1 MLPFYFMDFIKNIIH
16 QLTTPEGMTQLAQT
30 YGWLVYL
37 LLFAIIFTET
47 GLVVMPLLPGD
58 SLLFA
63 VGAVCAITNNSG
75 LSVFIV
81 IPLLVFAALCGDNVN
96 YFIGKFFGQKIK
108 QRERVLFLK
117 KEYIVQTEAFY
128 EKHGGK
134 AIILARFAPI
144 IRTIAPFIA
153 GAGSMKYSRYILFC
167 VVGALLWVTLLTF
180 AGYAFAQNEWVQK
193 HIEMVILGIIGVS
206 LIPVFMQF
214 IKMRFPKKQNRV

>member
-1 MLPFYFMDFIKNIIH
+1 MDLIKNLIH
-16 QLTTPEGMTQLAQT
+16 QLTTPDGMQQLAIT
-30 YGWLVYL
+30 YGWLVYV

-63 VGAVCAITNNSG
+63 VGAVCAITGNTGISI
-75 LSVFIV
+75 FII

-96 YFIGKFFGQKIK
+96 YFIGKFLGTKIK
-108 QRERVLFLK
+108 EKKRVLFLK
-117 KEYIVQTEAFY
+117 KEYITQTEHFY

-144 IRTIAPFIA
+144 IRTIAPFVA

-167 VVGALLWVTLLTF
+167 VLGAVLWVSLLTLT
-180 AGYAFAQNEWVQK
+180 GYAFAHNEWVQK
-193 HIEMVILGIIGVS
+193 HIEMVVLGIIGVS
-206 LIPVFMQF
+206 LLPVFYQF
-214 IKMRFPKKQNRV
+214 VKIRLDKAKRTN